1 MTVQD
6 DAEVEDLGQASENTY
21 ISNASD
27 TSTTIDC
34 GSSLDISMVKA
45 FRESLMQAI
54 SLGKPIIL
62 DAEHVE
68 NADGAALQ
76 LLYAFFHEAKVK
88 ELELSWNEPSG
99 AIKRS
104 ATLLGLSDQLLLH

>member
-6 DAEVEDLGQASENTY
+6 DAEVEDRGQVLENTY
-21 ISNASD
+21 LSNKDDAA
-27 TSTTIDC
+27 TTVDC

-54 SLGKPIIL
+54 AMEKPIIL
-62 DAEHVE
+62 DAEYVE
-68 NADGAALQ
+68 HADGAALQ
-76 LLYAFFHEAKVK
+76 LLYAFFHEAKVRNVD
-88 ELELSWNEPSG
+88 LSWKMPSE

-104 ATLLGLSDQLLLH
+104 ANLLGISDQLLLQ